1 MSVYSCTTCG
11 STASTLAACSG
22 CGAVVRTANETG
34 LKAGLVLKLAPF
46 LLAALAVSLA
56 VPPLLDARQAYDARV
71 AREQA
76 ESERLLAVEREKQ
89 HSQER
94 QLMVARADSVLRAI
108 PRSKIRTMK
117 TQQLSSDQ
125 VIVGWRSDSLARR
138 WVVAATKELKAR
150 AARKS
155 NSRPGAPSD

>member
-1 MSVYSCTTCG
+1 MSMYNCEKCG
-11 STASTLAACSG
+11 ITASTLAACSG
-22 CGAVVRTANETG
+22 CGAVVKTADETE
-34 LKAGLVLKLAPF
+34 LKAAPVLRIAPF
-46 LLAALAVSLA
+46 LLAVLAVSLA
-56 VPPLLDARQAYDARV
+56 VPPLLDAKQAYDARV
-71 AREQA
+71 AREHA

-89 HSQER
+89 HNRER
-94 QLMVARADSVLRAI
+94 QLMVARADSVLRAM